1 MPPLHQVFGRYHIP
15 PFCKE
20 CYTQMCKGDEKWQ
33 YATPTCFANHY
44 PNSLLCHTYPFQNGV
59 KMFRIKK
66 ILSLCFARS
75 ENQSFAE
82 LDVIFRE
89 PTRENSKSVQDS
101 DLVDLLHTIS
111 QPSAVVVLRQAR
123 AALEPAA
130 VKTFRQNDMSSRR
143 VSYRYH
149 TLARLS
155 CFQSTLFPKL

>member
-1 MPPLHQVFGRYHIP
+1 M
-15 PFCKE
+15 
-20 CYTQMCKGDEKWQ
+20 
-33 YATPTCFANHY
+33 
-44 PNSLLCHTYPFQNGV
+44 
-59 KMFRIKK
+59 
-66 ILSLCFARS
+66 
-75 ENQSFAE
+75 
-82 LDVIFRE
+82 IFRE

-143 VSYRYH
+143 VSCRYH